1 MEIGKVKS
9 QTASDREYGEHYIEV
24 DESIDNT
31 NTRQPNAVQRLF
43 NVKNRKYRT
52 CLKIIKGIITNPIIF
67 MTVLGAVCGKYVF
80 RGEGDQIFNQTV
92 DLQTNQ

>member
-9 QTASDREYGEHYIEV
+9 QTVSDREHEEHYIEV
-24 DESIDNT
+24 DERVDNS
-31 NTRQPNAVQRLF
+31 NARQPNPLQRLL

-67 MTVLGAVCGKYVF
+67 MTVLGAICGKYVF
-80 RGEGDQIFNQTV
+80 RGEGDKIFNQTFY
-92 DLQTNQ
+92 LQTNQ